1 MKIQRLEEY
10 SYYDSMANDF
20 INSFD
25 TIITESDNTDNYQD
39 VWKKVSNDLKLNG
52 RMIMHFGAGIQ
63 AFFPLVS
70 KLMENLKISSLEVTT
85 ETVVLLT
92 ICAFTIIY
100 IEEKK
105 FKSGSEEDVLT
116 KDSKSMLEELKM
128 RGVGNGIVKK
138 IMKVFKS
145 IQQIFSLIGKHA
157 SAVIGGFIDMFAYT
171 ALLIPIMNGILYI
184 IGKYN
189 LNTDSFLDNFAGL
202 AIGIGTIIT
211 KHGIVAILDK
221 LKLKLNIKKQ
231 VLDEIDTSIIK
242 KVSNYMIDPD
252 EMINEQ

>member
-1 MKIQRLEEY
+1 MKIQKLQEY
-10 SYYDSMANDF
+10 TYYDSMANDF

-25 TIITESDNTDNYQD
+25 AIITESDNKDNYQD

-52 RMIMHFGAGIQ
+52 RLIMHFGAGIQ
-63 AFFPLVS
+63 ACFPIVN
-70 KLMENLKISSLEVTT
+70 KLMENLKIGSIEITK
-85 ETVVLLT
+85 ETIVLLT
-92 ICAFTIIY
+92 VCAFTIIY

-105 FKSGSEEDVLT
+105 YKSSEEEEVLV
-116 KDSKSMLEELKM
+116 KNSKSMLEELKM
-128 RGVGNGIVKK
+128 KGIGNGLVKK
-138 IMKVFKS
+138 MVKVFKS
-145 IQQIFSLIGKHA
+145 IQHIFSLIGKHA

-189 LNTDSFLDNFAGL
+189 LNTDTFLDNFAGL

-221 LKLKLNIKKQ
+221 LKGRLKIKKQ

-242 KVSNYMIDPD
+242 KVSNYMINPD